1 MAALRPQPG
10 RSWEAFTFGK
20 VRGCALASALLKG
33 PETHEGRLV
42 TETIVADS
50 ASQAPRNGDPA
61 DRAPRIAGKRAL
73 DCLLAAGFERTEPP
87 VLHPAA
93 IFLDMSGEEVRRR
106 LFLTSDAA
114 GEELCLRP
122 EYTIPVCR
130 AYLNSDRAGG
140 IAEYSYLGPVFR
152 ARGGQ
157 GGEQTQTGLESF
169 GRRDAEAADA
179 EVFSLAMEAAAAA
192 GGGPLAARL
201 GDAGL
206 FDAML
211 ESLNI
216 PEPWRRR
223 LRRGVA
229 RGLSLE
235 AIFNRPS
242 QSALAQGGVLAALE
256 SADHAGAKALVE
268 DLLAIAGI
276 DAVGGRTAG
285 EIADRFLEQAAL
297 RSGPPIEAEKRAA
310 LDGFLGISGDPD
322 EAAVKLR
329 RLAHSAGLDLN
340 AALDAFERRN
350 GFIAARGVAI
360 EATRFSAAFVRDF
373 DYYTGFV
380 FEAHDPHA
388 SAKTVL
394 AGGRYDGLARRLGA
408 SQDIPAVGAAIHLDR
423 LVSGGER

>member
-1 MAALRPQPG
+1 MTPTL
-10 RSWEAFTFGK
+10 S
-20 VRGCALASALLKG
+20 ASML
-33 PETHEGRLV
+33 
-42 TETIVADS
+42 ADS
-50 ASQAPRNGDPA
+50 ASQAPRA
-61 DRAPRIAGKRAL
+61 AGERAL
-73 DCLLAAGFERTEPP
+73 DCFLAAGFERTEPP
-87 VLHPAA
+87 ILHAAA

-106 LFLTSDAA
+106 LFLTADAA

-130 AYLNSDRAGG
+130 AYLNSDKAGG

-152 ARGGQ
+152 ASAGQ

-169 GRRDAEAADA
+169 GRRDTEAADA
-179 EVFSLAMEAAAAA
+179 EVFSLAMEAATAA
-192 GGGPLAARL
+192 GGAMLIARL

-206 FDAML
+206 FDAVL
-211 ESLNI
+211 DSLKI

-235 AIFNRPS
+235 AILARPG
-242 QSALAQGGVLAALE
+242 QSALAQPGVLAALE

-268 DLLAIAGI
+268 DLLAIAGV
-276 DAVGGRTAG
+276 DAVGGRTAS
-285 EIADRFLEQAAL
+285 EIADRFLEQASL

-310 LDGFLGISGDPD
+310 LDAFLSISGDPD
-322 EAAVKLR
+322 QAAAELR
-329 RLAHSAGLDLN
+329 RLAHSAGLNLS

-360 EATRFSAAFVRDF
+360 ESTRFNAAFVRDF

-380 FEAHDPHA
+380 FEAHDPH
-388 SAKTVL
+388 SEKMKTAL

-408 SQDIPAVGAAIHLDR
+408 REDIPAVGAAINLDR
-423 LVSGGER
+423 LMNGGPR

>member
-1 MAALRPQPG
+1 MTP
-10 RSWEAFTFGK
+10 
-20 VRGCALASALLKG
+20 
-33 PETHEGRLV
+33 
-42 TETIVADS
+42 ADS
-50 ASQAPRNGDPA
+50 TSMPATSRAPPTGDGSSQAPRT
-61 DRAPRIAGKRAL
+61 AGERAL
-73 DCLLAAGFERTEPP
+73 DCFLAAGFERTEPP
-87 VLHPAA
+87 IMHAA
-93 IFLDMSGEEVRRR
+93 TIFLDMSGEEVRRR
-106 LFLTSDAA
+106 LFLTADAS

-130 AYLNSDRAGG
+130 AYLASDRAGA

-152 ARGGQ
+152 ARAGG

-179 EVFSLAMEAAAAA
+179 EVFSLAMEAATAA
-192 GGGPLAARL
+192 GGAMLTARL

-206 FDAML
+206 FDAVL
-211 ESLNI
+211 DSLKV

-235 AIFNRPS
+235 AIFMRPS
-242 QSALAQGGVLAALE
+242 QSALAQPGVLAALE

-276 DAVGGRTAG
+276 DTVGGRTPS
-285 EIADRFLEQAAL
+285 EIADRFLEQASL
-297 RSGPPIEAEKRAA
+297 KSGPPIEAEKRAA
-310 LDGFLGISGDPD
+310 LDAFLAISGDPD
-322 EAAVKLR
+322 KAAVELR
-329 RLAHSAGLDLN
+329 RLAHSAGLTLS

-360 EATRFSAAFVRDF
+360 DATRFSAAFVRDF

-380 FEAHDPHA
+380 FEAHDARSPG
-388 SAKTVL
+388 AKTVL
-394 AGGRYDGLARRLGA
+394 AGGRYDGLAQRLGA
-408 SQDIPAVGAAIHLDR
+408 PEDIPAVGAAINLDR
-423 LVSGGER
+423 LLNGGER

>member
-1 MAALRPQPG
+1 VIPTTPVSTLADPASQGLRSGDP
-10 RSWEAFTFGK
+10 S
-20 VRGCALASALLKG
+20 
-33 PETHEGRLV
+33 
-42 TETIVADS
+42 
-50 ASQAPRNGDPA
+50 SQAPPT
-61 DRAPRIAGKRAL
+61 AGERAL

-87 VLHPAA
+87 ILHPAA

-106 LFLTSDAA
+106 LFLTADAA

-130 AYLNSDRAGG
+130 AYLNSDKAGR

-152 ARGGQ
+152 ARAGR

-179 EVFSLAMEAAAAA
+179 EVFSLAMEAAIAA
-192 GGGPLAARL
+192 GGGALVARL
-201 GDAGL
+201 GDASL
-206 FDAML
+206 FDAVL
-211 ESLNI
+211 DSLKI
-216 PEPWRRR
+216 AEPWRRR

-229 RGLSLE
+229 RGRDLE
-235 AIFNRPS
+235 AIFSRPS
-242 QSALAQGGVLAALE
+242 QSAPAQSGVLAALE

-276 DAVGGRTAG
+276 DAVGGRSAG
-285 EIADRFLEQAAL
+285 EIADRFLEQASL
-297 RSGPPIEAEKRAA
+297 RSGPPIEAEKRAV
-310 LDGFLGISGDPD
+310 LDAFLGISGDPD
-322 EAAVKLR
+322 QAAVELR
-329 RLAHSAGLDLN
+329 RLTQSAGLTLS

-380 FEAHDPHA
+380 FEAHDPHV
-388 SAKTVL
+388 SGAKTAL

-408 SQDIPAVGAAIHLDR
+408 NEDIPAVGAAITLDR
-423 LVSGGER
+423 LMNGGER